1 MTRAQ
6 ANWAGFGAI
15 ALWAAL
21 AFLTAASGRVPPFQL
36 AAMTFA
42 LGTLLGLI
50 AMAVRGTWSALIQP
64 WPVWALG
71 IVGLFGYHALY
82 FAALKWAPPAESAT
96 ISALWPLLIVLFSAF
111 IPGERIK
118 LIHVL
123 GAVLGFAG
131 VVVLGWS
138 RMGSAGF
145 SAAYLPGYAAAL
157 ACAFVWSG
165 YSVLSRLFGSVPT
178 DAVTGFCAVTALL
191 SVPSHFVFEQTVIP
205 QGSEWLAI
213 VALGLGPVGAAFYIW
228 DIGMKHG
235 DIRLLGVLSYAAPV
249 LSTCLLIATGF
260 ASADAALLGAVVL
273 IVAGALIASSDR
285 LRFKA

>member
-1 MTRAQ
+1 
-6 ANWAGFGAI
+6 
-15 ALWAAL
+15 
-21 AFLTAASGRVPPFQL
+21 
-36 AAMTFA
+36 MTFA

-50 AMAVRGTWSALIQP
+50 AMAVRGTWGALIQP

-82 FAALKWAPPAESAT
+82 FAALKWAPPAEAAT

-111 IPGERIK
+111 LPGERIK
-118 LIHVL
+118 LIHIL
-123 GAVLGFAG
+123 GAALGFAG

-138 RMGSAGF
+138 RMGASGF

-191 SVPSHFVFEQTVIP
+191 SVPSHLLFEQTVIP

-213 VALGLGPVGAAFYIW
+213 IALGLGPVGAAFYIW
-228 DIGMKHG
+228 DIGVKHG

-260 ASADAALLGAVVL
+260 AAADAALLGAVVL